1 MFRFKAVTDRTH
13 PSSTPVS
20 TLDDRPRNV
29 VSGQITA
36 AVEAFVAG
44 GGKIQQIPI
53 GATGTVDGMDRGKAK
68 MRQYANRARQ
78 ARTRYLGQKRREK
91 SE

>member
-1 MFRFKAVTDRTH
+1 LFKFRAVTDHTH
-13 PSSTPVS
+13 FNSTPAS
-20 TLDDRPRNV
+20 TLDDRPKKM
-29 VSGQITA
+29 VSDQISA
-36 AVEAFVAG
+36 SVEAFVAG

-78 ARTRYLGQKRREK
+78 ARARYVEQKRRER
-91 SE
+91 